1 MSWPPI
7 PAYGFGIPRLPP
19 PAKLYVDLDNHAI
32 NIDKEGKPVTGL
44 SLTMRVGPKGKILVT
59 TIKELIKF
67 AAARCG
73 RY

>member
-7 PAYGFGIPRLPP
+7 PAHGFGIPRLPP
-19 PAKLYVDLDNHAI
+19 PAPLYVDLDERA
-32 NIDKEGKPVTGL
+32 T
-44 SLTMRVGPKGKILVT
+44 LTMRVGPKGKTLT
-59 TIKELIKF
+59 TTVKELIKF